1 MTLKNKNTYAT
12 TDRYATSKLTRGK
25 SPKSKV
31 TSMQGFK
38 MVKRSKK
45 KKKET
50 ATQIREN
57 HISYITRR
65 DPRRFRIL
73 AFAQAV
79 AARKIQARWR
89 YYNYNK
95 ECKVIER

>member
-12 TDRYATSKLTRGK
+12 TDRYTTSKLTRGK

-31 TSMQGFK
+31 VSNMQGFK

-57 HISYITRR
+57 HISYIT
-65 DPRRFRIL
+65 
-73 AFAQAV
+73 
-79 AARKIQARWR
+79 
-89 YYNYNK
+89 
-95 ECKVIER
+95 